1 MKIRKLQIVAVSAFI
16 VALLTVSHAMGD
28 TSKHVSGLTAR
39 VILADGTKRTVTLN
53 GVGCSET
60 ICSRVFVQGRSR
72 DGSTAR
78 IWIDRLAALRDIGA
92 NTALFIMKDGSQQ
105 RLSLI
110 TDFRVLY
117 LNEGNTKSQKL
128 DLSAIQSLEMLSL
141 AK

>member
-1 MKIRKLQIVAVSAFI
+1 MKIRKLQIGAVSVLA
-16 VALLTVSHAMGD
+16 VALLTVSPATGD

-78 IWIDRLAALRDIGA
+78 IWIDRLAAIRDIGA

-105 RLSLI
+105 RLSL
-110 TDFRVLY
+110 
-117 LNEGNTKSQKL
+117 
-128 DLSAIQSLEMLSL
+128 
-141 AK
+141 